1 MEVGT
6 LGGKSYVIKIDAE
19 TRNALEVRQYKFANL
34 IKNLTGKEK
43 KIPLTKVLKISVKN
57 PIEAN
62 YFDALKLQNKL
73 TRKGSKI

>member
-1 MEVGT
+1 MARKT
-6 LGGKSYVIKIDAE
+6 YVMKIDNE
-19 TRNALEVRQYKFANL
+19 TRKALVVRQYKFANL

-73 TRKGSKI
+73 TRKGGKI